1 MRIVFSASNTK
12 PGPWIQ
18 ALREALPEAEV
29 QEWQPG
35 APQADHAVVWA
46 PPQELFDQQPGL
58 CAVFSL
64 GAGVDALLQLRLPPQ
79 ARLVR
84 LDDAGMSV
92 QMAEFVC
99 HAIVRHFREF
109 DVYERE
115 VAQGKWSFRRPRLR
129 QDFPVGIMGL
139 GVLGQRVAQ
148 AVAQFEFPVRG
159 WSRTPRQL
167 AGVQCFSGDEGLT
180 AFLAGTRILVCLLP
194 LTPQTE
200 GILNR
205 HTLSQLLPQAYLIN
219 VARGAHLVEEDL
231 LALLDSGHMAG
242 AALDVFRTEP
252 LPQEHP
258 FWTHPRVSVTP
269 HTAART
275 LREETIAQIA
285 GKIRALARGEPIA
298 GVVERERGY

>member
-58 CAVFSL
+58 RAVFSL
-64 GAGVDALLQLRLPPQ
+64 GAGVDALLQLSLPPQ

-167 AGVQCFSGDEGLT
+167 AGVQCFSGDEGLP

-205 HTLSQLLPQAYLIN
+205 RTLSQLLPQAYLIN

-231 LALLDSGHMAG
+231 LELLDSGHMAG
-242 AALDVFRTEP
+242 AALDVFRVEP